1 MGNSASLYDVR
12 LDGETITDLPKSL
25 YEPLQML
32 MNGHQ
37 TLIVIRKPEIVERSI
52 DIEGSAYQTS
62 AVMQESLYR
71 FEKAISDQQKQI
83 TDAINATI
91 STTISDFNT
100 QVNQL
105 TQSINDC
112 AKRPINDS
120 NSIKTTIDLL
130 AGRVNDMANAI
141 SNTFPTTLSD
151 RFNNQTER
159 LIESINETLHPKD
172 SLNATIKGAA
182 YEVEV
187 MQGFESLNIP
197 TLSIERV
204 STDTACCDIHVI
216 DTASKILFAVECKN
230 YSRNVGD
237 KEVAKFYRDLSELKR
252 NHGNQYKAIIGMFL
266 SKQTNI
272 VKHGAIDIDEH
283 GNIFL
288 ASQYN
293 NPLMWHAI
301 MTYYNRIYNNK
312 NEIMPTEG
320 EDHMKV
326 LLAAYNAMKDSESIA
341 ELISKNIN
349 RLSESLKDLKTMSD
363 RIKPISEIIDRFAN
377 LYGLTSDEKPKNKK
391 TSKKDS
397 VKSEPIGESSTV
409 SKSSEN
415 AKRESIGESSRNS
428 ELTTVSE
435 ESQMVIDPFSD
446 YGSDTPVDAP
456 ADISPKEKPKRKYT
470 KRTNK
475 SASKSEPPIT
485 IISTGT
491 SSGNHSSI
499 GWSDDDW

>member
-37 TLIVIRKPEIVERSI
+37 TLIVVRKPEIIERSI
-52 DIEGSAYQTS
+52 DIEGSTHQTS
-62 AVMQESLYR
+62 AVMQESLDR
-71 FEKAISDQQKQI
+71 FEKAIFEQQKQI
-83 TDAINATI
+83 TDAISDTI
-91 STTISDFNT
+91 NDFNA

-112 AKRPINDS
+112 TKRPINDS
-120 NSIKTTIDLL
+120 NGIKTTIDLL

-141 SNTFPTTLSD
+141 TNTFPSTLSD
-151 RFNNQTER
+151 RFNSQTDR
-159 LIESINETLHPKD
+159 IIESINETLHPKD

-230 YSRNVGD
+230 YSRNVGE
-237 KEVAKFYRDLSELKR
+237 KEVDKFYRDLSNLKR
-252 NHGNQYKAIIGMFL
+252 DYGNQYRAIVGMFL

-272 VKHGAIDIDEH
+272 VKHGAIDIDKH
-283 GNIFL
+283 GNVFL

-301 MTYYNRIYNNK
+301 MTYYNRIHANSDT
-312 NEIMPTEG
+312 IMPTEG
-320 EDHMKV
+320 EDHMKI
-326 LLAAYNAMKDSESIA
+326 LLAAYNAMKDAESIA

-349 RLSESLKDLKTMSD
+349 RLTESLKDLRLMSD

-377 LYGLTSDEKPKNKK
+377 IYGLTSDEKPKNKK
-391 TSKKDS
+391 TNKKDS
-397 VKSEPIGESSTV
+397 VKIETAGESSTV

-415 AKRESIGESSRNS
+415 TKRETINES
-428 ELTTVSE
+428 TK
-435 ESQMVIDPFSD
+435 VIDEYQLDIEPFSD
-446 YGSDTPVDAP
+446 YGSDTPAETQVDVL
-456 ADISPKEKPKRKYT
+456 PKEKPKRKYV
-470 KRTNK
+470 KRANK
-475 SASKSEPPIT
+475 PASKIEPIT
-485 IISTGT
+485 IISTGP

-499 GWSDDDW
+499 GWSDDD